1 MEERGEKALS
11 MPKLFFS
18 QPRRTVILCL
28 LAIGVAPVTSL
39 AKPELNRG
47 RKMNQLPPDIL
58 QIPNLKATHPP
69 QAVAVLVSAL
79 LAMERIVSQ
88 KSDLETEEKI
98 IGKVE
103 YTYPKGPGGPLS
115 CRFKIAEF
123 SYFNG
128 GFKRNE
134 DSSPWYKCGLLIAED
149 EDPHPVN
156 VAPGFYRNALGL
168 VFEKSLRRDPLPQ
181 YSNDSINIFYFRS
194 EKNQNIQYAFES
206 SLETSDL
213 QEQFPKNFFQ
223 VEIINK
229 ALEKQQSRNL

>member
-1 MEERGEKALS
+1 MKAQHSIRS
-11 MPKLFFS
+11 MRLRRAIVIGLF
-18 QPRRTVILCL
+18 
-28 LAIGVAPVTSL
+28 AIGIAPIASL
-39 AKPELNRG
+39 AKLEFNRG
-47 RKMNQLPPDIL
+47 RKINQPLPDIL

-98 IGKVE
+98 IGEVE

-128 GFKRNE
+128 DFERNE

-149 EDPHPVN
+149 GDPHPVN
-156 VAPGFYRNALGL
+156 VTPGFYKNALGL
-168 VFEKSLRRDPLPQ
+168 VFEKNLSTPPQ

-194 EKNQNIQYAFES
+194 KKNQNIQYAFES
-206 SLETSDL
+206 SLETSNL

-229 ALEKQQSRNL
+229 ALEK